1 MKFTSKILV
10 VANGIFSLKGKIAE
24 LFKSDSMIICC
35 DGAVEKLVEGGYKP
49 NLIIGDLDSISS
61 KYKRE
66 YKDILI
72 HIDDQDNNDLDKTLS
87 WLEDKGIEAVTI
99 VGADGARDD
108 HTLGNILLLLE
119 NKFSFELDMRTR
131 AGIFTV
137 MNTSLIGRDGN
148 ASYTKTFESRE
159 NQSVSI
165 FCTDRDAILS
175 SNGLMYELDGFQ
187 FKKLHS
193 ASLNK
198 AESNKFS
205 ITCNKND
212 TLILV
217 YREN

>member
-1 MKFTSKILV
+1 MKFTSNVLV
-10 VANGIFSLKGKIAE
+10 VANGFFSLKGKIAE
-24 LFKSDSMIICC
+24 LFKSDSTIICC
-35 DGAVEKLVEGGYKP
+35 DGAADKLVAAGYKP

-61 KYKRE
+61 EYKRE

-72 HIDDQDNNDLDKTLS
+72 HIDNQDNNDLDKALS

-119 NKFSFELDMRTR
+119 KKFSFNLNMRTR
-131 AGIFTV
+131 EGIFTV
-137 MNTSLIGRDGN
+137 VNTALIDRDEN
-148 ASYTKTFESRE
+148 AGYTKTFESRE

-175 SNGLMYELDGFQ
+175 SSGLRYELDGFQ